1 MSVDR
6 EVWRSYG
13 VVMTTQQ
20 ITLEAMELPLPERV
34 SLAQALWQSIEVGL
48 TDSDE
53 RSVIREA
60 VARDRELD
68 SGAVTGRTHRE
79 VMENARRS
87 IGCP

>member
-1 MSVDR
+1 
-6 EVWRSYG
+6 
-13 VVMTTQQ
+13 MTTQQ

-60 VARDRELD
+60 VTRDRELD
-68 SGAVTGRTHRE
+68 SGAVTGRTHRD